1 MEQNINITTEE
12 IALEDNQ
19 IICALTN
26 EVKTNKGKE
35 PTLQSLIL
43 MLNEEYRF
51 DMADMERDYTLT
63 YEDKDDGKKK
73 RMKVDLVVFEAGKP
87 HEIDYII
94 RLCIAHDDKTKVK
107 DSKKGI
113 ASLEKALEY
122 TPNCDFGIWAN
133 ENNLLFLQKEF
144 DKFDNIKF
152 SKKMACL
159 YEL

>member
-43 MLNEEYRF
+43 MLNDEYRF
-51 DMADMERDYTLT
+51 DMADMERDCVLS

-73 RMKVDLVVFEAGKP
+73 RMKVDLERA
-87 HEIDYII
+87 
-94 RLCIAHDDKTKVK
+94 DKISPRKSAN
-107 DSKKGI
+107 DSLVRTFKR
-113 ASLEKALEY
+113 
-122 TPNCDFGIWAN
+122 
-133 ENNLLFLQKEF
+133 
-144 DKFDNIKF
+144 
-152 SKKMACL
+152 
-159 YEL
+159 